1 MSSFSVSIST
11 LESKKGTLEFTL
23 EGTDEYGL
31 DKSIV
36 NSLRRTLLSE
46 IPCVA
51 FRIDEEQKKDIVMEE

>member
-46 IPCVA
+46 IPCVGFFA
-51 FRIDEEQKKDIVMEE
+51 